1 MLGQKGTMTLAV
13 ASSLLFFHHLKEEG
27 GSRAVQH
34 YTKPG
39 LHFEM
44 HLSDILKLKHL
55 PAQTT

>member
-1 MLGQKGTMTLAV
+1 MTLAV

-55 PAQTT
+55 PAQIT